1 MSREIISSQ
10 MVKGSGMK
18 FRDFEGS
25 QEVYIMVLLAQ
36 VHTCEQDIV
45 YLFYVKQCKFVAC
58 PATSFVIIFSKHGDS
73 RKVGN
78 GYQKTSQEFR
88 FI

>member
-1 MSREIISSQ
+1 
-10 MVKGSGMK
+10 
-18 FRDFEGS
+18 
-25 QEVYIMVLLAQ
+25 MVLLAQ

-58 PATSFVIIFSKHGDS
+58 PATSFVFSKHGDS
-73 RKVGN
+73 RKVGYC
-78 GYQKTSQEFR
+78 YQKTSQEFR